1 MMEYIG
7 ATGIPVKFDS
17 MPIKDGIDFHFI
29 LSFAIDVDPSG
40 NYQNGKFSPYW
51 AETLTPDSV
60 AAIKARH
67 PNVKALASLSGW
79 SSGSKVLHWYGKIF
93 CVYDHYINNKIT

>member
-29 LSFAIDVDPSG
+29 LSFAIDVDPCGQLPKWQILTILGRNPNPGLGCGRQS
-40 NYQNGKFSPYW
+40 SPPQRQSPRQPLRLEFRLKSPPLVW
-51 AETLTPDSV
+51 
-60 AAIKARH
+60 
-67 PNVKALASLSGW
+67 
-79 SSGSKVLHWYGKIF
+79 
-93 CVYDHYINNKIT
+93 